1 MLHSET
7 FSESILISLLLK
19 EILPCICIL
28 LGFGPFIYFQLFGRT
43 LAEVNI
49 PVLQVKSTIK
59 AIIEKAIKGLRSVL

>member
-1 MLHSET
+1 MYGRQGLVND
-7 FSESILISLLLK
+7 LIAF

-49 PVLQVKSTIK
+49 PVLQMKSTIK